1 MLKLKTANADALYS
15 RISDS
20 AKLYLPVKRAG
31 QVNYDLWESG
41 CEVTLGEMT
50 VKSPKDLFFPQ
61 SEDLMAFRVSGKS
74 IEIENPVLPTEPFV
88 LFGVRACDARSFD
101 VLDRVFL
108 SDPVDSYYE
117 ARRNCGT
124 VVSLGCM
131 EPLRE
136 TCFCSVFGID
146 LAEPEGDVQAWVLGD
161 EMYLNARTEKGEKLL
176 SAVKDLCEETDG
188 APLAAAKDE
197 ARAKM
202 AKNPLADLD
211 LTGFDGEHMME
222 KFNAPEWK
230 DLYQAC
236 LGCGT
241 CTFVCPTCQ
250 CYDIRD
256 FDTGHGIQRY
266 RCWDSCMYSD
276 FTMMAA
282 GTNRKTQME
291 RFRQRFMHKLVYF
304 PANNEGM
311 YSCVGCGRCVSKC
324 PMHLHIAKVIR
335 ALGGKK
341 Q

>member
-74 IEIENPVLPTEPFV
+74 IEIENPELPTEPFV

-124 VVSLGCM
+124 VVSLGCL

-161 EMYLNARTEKGEKLL
+161 EMYLNAKTEKGEKLL
-176 SAVKDLCEETDG
+176 SAVKDLCEETRRR
-188 APLAAAKDE
+188 AAC
-197 ARAKM
+197 RRQGRG
-202 AKNPLADLD
+202 PRQ
-211 LTGFDGEHMME
+211 DGE
-222 KFNAPEWK
+222 KP
-230 DLYQAC
+230 AC
-236 LGCGT
+236 RPRPHRL
-241 CTFVCPTCQ
+241 
-250 CYDIRD
+250 
-256 FDTGHGIQRY
+256 
-266 RCWDSCMYSD
+266 
-276 FTMMAA
+276 
-282 GTNRKTQME
+282 
-291 RFRQRFMHKLVYF
+291 
-304 PANNEGM
+304 
-311 YSCVGCGRCVSKC
+311 
-324 PMHLHIAKVIR
+324 
-335 ALGGKK
+335 
-341 Q
+341 